1 MPYVR
6 KLFASLFL
14 AGVVAS
20 AAPAHA
26 GASGKNGP
34 VSPAEVVPAPAYAPL
49 SAVAIMLGTG
59 QALLFDETTNKYRTV
74 MVGDVVAG
82 WKVVAIH
89 EKKVVVLNGEELD
102 VLTLVAPPRAIEGLA
117 LPKQR
122 LPQLEVT
129 VGADAPK
136 NRPATPADDPT
147 APRKIARAELNRE
160 LSDFERL
167 GAAVDV
173 VVAETGGFRL
183 TRVERGSWP
192 YRMGLRQGDVIRSA
206 AGERVA
212 TVEDAARVYA
222 RLRASKA
229 FTIEIDRPMKGIVE
243 VPDPPATRIVLQ
255 YYVK

>member
-1 MPYVR
+1 MLYVR

-34 VSPAEVVPAPAYAPL
+34 ISPAEVVPAPAYAPL

-59 QALLFDETTNKYRTV
+59 QALLFDETTDKYRTV

-89 EKKVVVLNGEELD
+89 ARKVIVLHDEELD
-102 VLTLVAPPRAIEGLA
+102 VLPLVAPPRAIEGLA
-117 LPKQR
+117 PAKR
-122 LPQLEVT
+122 LPPLEVS
-129 VGADAPK
+129 VDADAPK

-160 LSDFERL
+160 LSDFDRL

-183 TRVERGSWP
+183 TRVEKGSWP
-192 YRMGLRQGDVIRSA
+192 YRMGLRQGDIIRSA

-243 VPDPPATRIVLQ
+243 VPDPPTTRIVLQ